1 MSFPRLQILA
11 ATLLA
16 AVTMTA
22 AQDKVAYLDMEK
34 IFEGYYKTVNANI
47 GFEQRKQDFEDRLQL
62 IREELNSRIGE
73 VRKLEA
79 EVKNDLLGEEAREEA
94 RRKLQQRF
102 ERYTAIRDEHDR
114 FRQNGMQE
122 LQKVRANTEDEL
134 VADLITVIKKFAADN
149 GFTHVIEVTGKTF
162 NRIPVFL
169 VYPENAD
176 ITSEILKIINVG
188 HEEEYALAKK
198 RLEDIRSKAKPAPAA
213 ENAPAPDAGEAKPA
227 ADTTPA
233 TPAEAKPA
241 AEKNNP

>member
-16 AVTMTA
+16 AVA
-22 AQDKVAYLDMEK
+22 LASAQDKVAYLDMEK

-134 VADLITVIKKFAADN
+134 VVDLIT
-149 GFTHVIEVTGKTF
+149 
-162 NRIPVFL
+162 
-169 VYPENAD
+169 
-176 ITSEILKIINVG
+176 TS
-188 HEEEYALAKK
+188 
-198 RLEDIRSKAKPAPAA
+198 IR
-213 ENAPAPDAGEAKPA
+213 DASE
-227 ADTTPA
+227 
-233 TPAEAKPA
+233 
-241 AEKNNP
+241 